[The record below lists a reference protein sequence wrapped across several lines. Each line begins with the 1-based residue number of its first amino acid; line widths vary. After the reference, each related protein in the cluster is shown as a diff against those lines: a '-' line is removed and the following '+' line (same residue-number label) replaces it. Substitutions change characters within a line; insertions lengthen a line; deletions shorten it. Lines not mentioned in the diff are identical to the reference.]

1 MKHFSTFG
9 NEPTVLGAASRQTGH
24 RVNISPET
32 LHLENN
38 LMMLLVKSGF
48 ISVTFAFAADGLLGD
63 WAGRQKGWGR
73 HLQKQGALAGQ
84 AAGELTEALARLWW
98 CVRTTASTERQGK
111 GVSPVMRECRERP
124 RRRRITG

>member
-48 ISVTFAFAADGLLGD
+48 ISVTFAFASDWVIGRGARGDGADICKNRVH
-63 WAGRQKGWGR
+63 WR
-73 HLQKQGALAGQ
+73 
-84 AAGELTEALARLWW
+84 ARLL
-98 CVRTTASTERQGK
+98 
-111 GVSPVMRECRERP
+111 VSSQRP
-124 RRRRITG
+124 